1 MFGNVGS
8 LAMFR
13 VGAEDAEFLAK
24 QLEPVFTEQ
33 DLINL
38 DNRNAYMKLL
48 VGGKPV
54 KPFSLE
60 TLPPGKG
67 NRDNIEKLK
76 ELSFL
81 KFGRAKE
88 EVDAEIMAKYKK

>member
-13 VGAEDAEFLAK
+13 VGAEDTEFLAK

-33 DLINL
+33 DLLNL
-38 DNRNAYMKLL
+38 DNRNAYIRLL
-48 VGGKPV
+48 VAGRPV

-60 TLPPGKG
+60 TLPPPEG
-67 NRDNIEKLK
+67 NKANIEKLK
-76 ELSFL
+76 ELSAL

-88 EVDAEIMAKYKK
+88 EVEGEIAGKYAK